1 MTSACEGMAK
11 ERRPALVIERYVT
24 CDSFQNRSE

>member
-1 MTSACEGMAK
+1 MAK